1 MRVVQTYQIFNES
14 RLSGLKIPSLSHIQL
29 AQYKEDEKFISDTF
43 LDLEES
49 GFGIQ
54 IRPDGLSDILSINTP
69 TPYLI
74 IDRGFTD
81 FKFSD
86 IKDELLQIKSYLGER
101 WIKCGAIFSG
111 DAERIQINI
120 QQESYDSLDNDFQ
133 TGDGAIVNLVVF
145 FNI

>member
-14 RLSGLKIPSLSHIQL
+14 RLSGPKIPSLSDIQL

-54 IRPDGLSDILSINTP
+54 IRPDGLSDTLSINTQN
-69 TPYLI
+69 PYLI

-101 WIKCGAIFSG
+101 WIKCGAILSG
-111 DAERIQINI
+111 DNERIQINI
-120 QQESYDSLDNDFQ
+120 QEESYDGLDNYFQ
-133 TGDGAIVNLVVF
+133 TGEGAIVNLAVF